1 MGKLRDCLIAA
12 YGQEGGVSKRLTSF
26 LWYFLCICFYLHSL
40 CINSLYIVDKKVYM
54 SILSEI
60 FKKEYIMFKVTELAS
75 RKIREFFKD
84 RQEIPPIRIML
95 SQGG

>member
-1 MGKLRDCLIAA
+1 MENGLI
-12 YGQEGGVSKRLTSF
+12 YM
-26 LWYFLCICFYLHSL
+26 
-40 CINSLYIVDKKVYM
+40 VDKKVYM

-60 FKKEYIMFKVTELAS
+60 LKKEYIMFKVTELAS